1 MRLRTIRSKLSLG
14 MGGVIIGFILLS
26 LMSLGLLTRSFATRE
41 ITRSL
46 VAGKDAFDRFINLRF
61 ELLRGKARSIART
74 PYLRATLTIEE
85 LDQATA
91 FQAAQQVFQD
101 AETPLLV
108 LLDAQGRML
117 ADVGALWSFHD
128 DLAHHPAM
136 ENALQGTDGSGVW
149 HHRDSSY
156 LVAAS
161 PVLAGGQLVGV
172 VVAGSP
178 IDFSVAED
186 VHQITGHEVLLLRSN
201 TLIAEV
207 LAQSPSKVTDQEFK
221 TLLSALARI
230 MQEP

>member
-108 LLDAQGRML
+108 LLDAQGSNACGCGGSVVVPRRSRTSPCH
-117 ADVGALWSFHD
+117 GKC
-128 DLAHHPAM
+128 PAGHGRLRSV
-136 ENALQGTDGSGVW
+136 APSRQLLPGRSQPRAGWWPAGGSGGRW
-149 HHRDSSY
+149 QPNR
-156 LVAAS
+156 
-161 PVLAGGQLVGV
+161 
-172 VVAGSP
+172 
-178 IDFSVAED
+178 F
-186 VHQITGHEVLLLRSN
+186 LRRRGCPPDHG
-201 TLIAEV
+201 T
-207 LAQSPSKVTDQEFK
+207 
-221 TLLSALARI
+221 
-230 MQEP
+230 